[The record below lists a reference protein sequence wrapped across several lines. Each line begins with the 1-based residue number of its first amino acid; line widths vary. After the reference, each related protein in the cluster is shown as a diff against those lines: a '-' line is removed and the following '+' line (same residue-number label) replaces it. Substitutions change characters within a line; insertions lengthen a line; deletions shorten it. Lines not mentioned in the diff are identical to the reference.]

1 MKIEP
6 KKNKNSRFYLLI
18 TYTVLQNIIPAQCCF
33 IFDTTT
39 LDKYPNKSLP
49 YLGFGNRQNKLQLKW
64 SHRTIL
70 IKPRSSVQ
78 MLRSNKK
85 KWKAKANIRTGKF
98 PPNMWEMIFW
108 PFPVCMWFNVKRC
121 LIYYFLWCSYYDC
134 WLL

>member
-1 MKIEP
+1 MHKRVKVKLISI
-6 KKNKNSRFYLLI
+6 KKNMRTKLNYENCTEKISILF
-18 TYTVLQNIIPAQCCF
+18 TDYTTSHNTTQCCF

-64 SHRTIL
+64 SHRTVL

-85 KWKAKANIRTGKF
+85 KVKSKYIYNGMENSLQIICERWFSDRF
-98 PPNMWEMIFW
+98 RS
-108 PFPVCMWFNVKRC
+108 VCG
-121 LIYYFLWCSYYDC
+121 LT
-134 WLL
+134 